1 MDGCIGS
8 SLPEE
13 GDGATTLL
21 TIVARD
27 RLPCVF
33 CLRIVIP
40 VLLDFVFLI
49 V

>member
-1 MDGCIGS
+1 MDASGR
-8 SLPEE
+8 LFPRE
-13 GDGATTLL
+13 GDGATTSLA
-21 TIVARD
+21 IVACD

-33 CLRIVIP
+33 CLQIVIS